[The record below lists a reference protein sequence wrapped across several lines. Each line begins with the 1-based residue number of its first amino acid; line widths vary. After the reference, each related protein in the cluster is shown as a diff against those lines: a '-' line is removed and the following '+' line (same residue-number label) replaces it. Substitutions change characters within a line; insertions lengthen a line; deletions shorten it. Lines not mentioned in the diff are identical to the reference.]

1 MWFLCVV
8 TGQDESIKP
17 SALKSELYCNEAIE
31 FVLFYCIVIVMVHS
45 IVLLLIFG
53 GVVPCCIS
61 AAPSVRGNY
70 TELFRGYSLEQR
82 IAYRIGQVECLKS
95 LQDSDAPLGLGSLHR
110 GNYSRDVS
118 RFALKQRIAFL
129 LGQVNCLS
137 IHLNLD
143 HPTTAPTTR

>member
-1 MWFLCVV
+1 
-8 TGQDESIKP
+8 
-17 SALKSELYCNEAIE
+17 
-31 FVLFYCIVIVMVHS
+31 MVHS

-61 AAPSVRGNY
+61 GAPSVCVNS

-129 LGQVNCLS
+129 LGQENCKKILLS
-137 IHLNLD
+137 LD
-143 HPTTAPTTR
+143 PTALTTR

>member
-1 MWFLCVV
+1 
-8 TGQDESIKP
+8 
-17 SALKSELYCNEAIE
+17 
-31 FVLFYCIVIVMVHS
+31 MVHS

-129 LGQVNCLS
+129 LGQVNCLK
-137 IHLNLD
+137 IHISLD
-143 HPTTAPTTR
+143 QGSDMQVPATAPTIRYSIYKNL

>member
-1 MWFLCVV
+1 
-8 TGQDESIKP
+8 
-17 SALKSELYCNEAIE
+17 
-31 FVLFYCIVIVMVHS
+31 MVHS

-95 LQDSDAPLGLGSLHR
+95 LQNSDAPLGLGSIHR

-129 LGQVNCLS
+129 LGQVNCLK

-143 HPTTAPTTR
+143 HNEMPTNTTTQEPITAPSLEPSTDPTTMEPTTSRPTR

>member
-1 MWFLCVV
+1 
-8 TGQDESIKP
+8 
-17 SALKSELYCNEAIE
+17 
-31 FVLFYCIVIVMVHS
+31 MVHS
-45 IVLLLIFG
+45 IVLFLIFG

-82 IAYRIGQVECLKS
+82 IAYRIRKVECLKS
-95 LQDSDAPLGLGSLHR
+95 RDALLSLGSLHR

-118 RFALKQRIAFL
+118 RVALKQRIAFL
-129 LGQVNCLS
+129 LGQVNCLK

-143 HPTTAPTTR
+143 QDFDPTTAPTTRYM